1 MRRRSGR
8 RADVRSFFFRHKT
21 PYLRRPE
28 SCAFVAGAP
37 RIAVEGV
44 MHAARLDVRRRR
56 VEERRLRRRRFRHMV
71 IRIVIRTSS
80 TVRTRVKRT
89 TIRLRARGDVPS
101 GLLHNTRAS
110 RPTGPLL
117 PRRTGG
123 VGEAVHHCPTT
134 RDPLGTEATTRC
146 DGGADVAE
154 DDARTT
160 ADGGGAS
167 GTVAPP
173 SRRRRGSAS
182 RATRA
187 RRARASSPRAAGSPA
202 PRARAAARARGR
214 SSDRAIERD

>member
-37 RIAVEGV
+37 RIAVEGF

-89 TIRLRARGDVPS
+89 TVRLRARGDVLS
-101 GLLHNTRAS
+101 SLLHNARAS

-123 VGEAVHHCPTT
+123 VGEAVHHCPPT

-146 DGGADVAE
+146 DG
-154 DDARTT
+154 
-160 ADGGGAS
+160 
-167 GTVAPP
+167 
-173 SRRRRGSAS
+173 RRRRGG
-182 RATRA
+182 TTTLG
-187 RRARASSPRAAGSPA
+187 RRRT
-202 PRARAAARARGR
+202 AAARRGLSHLLRGGGVEALLVRLARGAR
-214 SSDRAIERD
+214 ALHRREPLEVLLREHELRRAHGGDRAIERD